1 MQGVFA
7 GTCGTDLDH
16 GVAVVGYGETSE
28 GLKYWIV
35 KNSWGSDWGDG
46 GYIKMQRTEKK
57 AEGMCGINMMASYP
71 LKSNPNPSPKRIDL
85 LIRQPLG
92 RKSGQSHAS

>member
-92 RKSGQSHAS
+92 RKSGHSHAS